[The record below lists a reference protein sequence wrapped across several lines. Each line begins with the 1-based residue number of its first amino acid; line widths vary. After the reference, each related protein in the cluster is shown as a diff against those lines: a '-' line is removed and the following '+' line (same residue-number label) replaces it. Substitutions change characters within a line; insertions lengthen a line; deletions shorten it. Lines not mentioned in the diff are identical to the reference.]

1 MLSLFKKAASLFFG
15 AFVTV
20 IFLWTASLTLAEVR
34 QILPG
39 DPVTPYFALA
49 LFDGGAVVW
58 LLVFVS
64 KAEGL
69 WQRTISGLALVAD
82 LIGVVA
88 ISMAQLLSGGQEL
101 TTVSPEMGAA
111 VVYGVG
117 IMTALNFLALY
128 GFHITDPETLNAIED
143 QSMADELLEDAR
155 KTAKA
160 NFQSEKGKLSAILAA
175 RTTAAI
181 KERLYLPI
189 TDNEALAMAGV
200 VIDGEVIEDD
210 KTDAVSRAKKSG
222 IPAWLL
228 AGLRNV
234 GIVKPEVKN
243 YAAETNTPQA
253 AQPTP
258 KKSDVLDFDFST
270 LDSETMERIR
280 GILTEQADQPISQEQ
295 EAPKAGDGGT
305 K

>member
-15 AFVTV
+15 AFVLV

-88 ISMAQLLSGGQEL
+88 ISMARLLSGGQEL

-117 IMTALNFLALY
+117 IMTALNFLAIY

-175 RTTAAI
+175 RTTVSI

-200 VIDGEVIEDD
+200 VIDGEVIDDD
-210 KTDAVSRAKKSG
+210 KAEAVEKAKKSG
-222 IPAWLL
+222 VPAWIL
-228 AGLRNV
+228 A
-234 GIVKPEVKN
+234 
-243 YAAETNTPQA
+243 A
-253 AQPTP
+253 AQKIGVA
-258 KKSDVLDFDFST
+258 KKPQP
-270 LDSETMERIR
+270 ETV
-280 GILTEQADQPISQEQ
+280 Q